1 MFNLI
6 DKEIRL
12 LKELVVIEEEI
23 FEKLEENIFLKKFR
37 GNNLYV
43 MGLLM

>member
-23 FEKLEENIFLKKFR
+23 FEKLKENIFF
-37 GNNLYV
+37 
-43 MGLLM
+43 

>member
-6 DKEIRL
+6 DEEIRL

-23 FEKLEENIFLKKFR
+23 FEKLKENIFF
-37 GNNLYV
+37 
-43 MGLLM
+43 

>member
-6 DKEIRL
+6 DEEIRL

-23 FEKLEENIFLKKFR
+23 FEKLKENIFFKEI
-37 GNNLYV
+37 
-43 MGLLM
+43 